1 MIADNDNSKETQIEI
16 SLNIEKK
23 HKMLRTLNQKSNY
36 QNQYPKEESLRKI
49 CPYSKL
55 FWSLFSRIRT

>member
-36 QNQYPKEESLRKI
+36 QN
-49 CPYSKL
+49 
-55 FWSLFSRIRT
+55 

>member
-23 HKMLRTLNQKSNY
+23 KCWEHLIKN
-36 QNQYPKEESLRKI
+36 
-49 CPYSKL
+49 
-55 FWSLFSRIRT
+55 